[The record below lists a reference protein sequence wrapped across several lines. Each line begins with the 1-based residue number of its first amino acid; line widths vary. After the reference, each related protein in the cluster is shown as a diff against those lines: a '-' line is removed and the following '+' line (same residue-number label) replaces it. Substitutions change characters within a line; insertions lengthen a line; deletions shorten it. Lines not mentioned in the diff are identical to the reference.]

1 MHNDPPPIP
10 FPQYVMKTLLA
21 LLLAL
26 SPLAAFAQSASDV
39 FDEVERRQNLI
50 TSEAASIRMEIVD
63 ERGRTRTR
71 SMDLRT
77 KVGDDDR
84 AKSILVF
91 TGPAD
96 IRGTGLL
103 TVEAD
108 GGDEQKLY
116 LPALGR
122 VQRIAGSKRG
132 ERFAGSDFT
141 YEDLGTRDPD
151 QYTVEM
157 VETTP
162 DAFVFEARPKGGDS
176 KYSRIVLTVDR
187 ERYVVERAE
196 HYDRSNKLAKVL
208 TATDFA
214 EAVPGAWRAN
224 RMVMEDVQADRRTV
238 LTFTDRETGTA
249 LRDDV
254 FTERQLQRGLR

>member
-1 MHNDPPPIP
+1 
-10 FPQYVMKTLLA
+10 MKTLLP
-21 LLLAL
+21 LLFLF
-26 SPLAAFAQSASDV
+26 PLAASAQSAHDV
-39 FDEVERRQNLI
+39 FDEVERRQKLVS
-50 TSEAASIRMEIVD
+50 SESASLRMEIVD

-71 SMDLRT
+71 AMDIRT

-91 TGPAD
+91 TSPAD
-96 IRGTGLL
+96 IRGMGLL

-108 GGDEQKLY
+108 GGDDQKLY

-151 QYTVEM
+151 EYEVSLGDS
-157 VETTP
+157 TP
-162 DAFVFEARPKGGDS
+162 EAFVIEARPRDGAS

-187 ERYVVERAE
+187 ERYVVTKAE
-196 HYDRSNKLAKVL
+196 HYDRSGDLAKVL
-208 TATDFA
+208 TASDLT
-214 EAVPGAWRAN
+214 EVVPGTWSAN
-224 RMVMEDVQADRRTV
+224 RLVMEDVQDDRRTV
-238 LTFTDRETGTA
+238 LTFENRKTGTV
-249 LRDDV
+249 LRDDL

>member
-1 MHNDPPPIP
+1 
-10 FPQYVMKTLLA
+10 MKTLSA
-21 LLLAL
+21 LLLFL
-26 SPLAAFAQSASDV
+26 LPLAALAQTSASDV
-39 FDEVERRQNLI
+39 FREVERRQNLV

-77 KVGDDDR
+77 KLGSGDR
-84 AKSILVF
+84 AKSIIVF

-103 TVEAD
+103 TVETA
-108 GGDEQKLY
+108 GGDDQKLY

-141 YEDLGTRDPD
+141 YEDLGTRDPN
-151 QYTVEM
+151 QYDVRM
-157 VETTP
+157 IETTP
-162 DAFVFEARPKGGDS
+162 DAFAFEARPKDRDS
-176 KYSRIVLTVDR
+176 KYGRIVLTVDR

-196 HYDRSNKLAKVL
+196 HYDRSNELAKVL
-208 TATDFA
+208 TATDFT
-214 EAVPGAWRAN
+214 EVVPGAWRAN
-224 RMVMEDVQADRRTV
+224 ALAMEDVQADRRTV
-238 LTFTDRETGTA
+238 LTFSDRKTGTD
-249 LRDDV
+249 LSDDL

>member
-1 MHNDPPPIP
+1 
-10 FPQYVMKTLLA
+10 MKTLLA
-21 LLLAL
+21 SLLLLA
-26 SPLAAFAQSASDV
+26 PLTVLAQTSASDV
-39 FDEVERRQNLI
+39 FEEVERRQNLV
-50 TSEAASIRMEIVD
+50 TSESASIRMEIVD
-63 ERGRTRTR
+63 ERGRTRNR

-77 KVGDDDR
+77 KLDGGR
-84 AKSILVF
+84 TKSILVF

-151 QYTVEM
+151 QYTVKM
-157 VETTP
+157 IETTP
-162 DAFVFEARPKGGDS
+162 QAFVFEARPKDSDS
-176 KYSRIVLTVDR
+176 KYSRIVITVNR
-187 ERYVVERAE
+187 ARYAIERAE
-196 HYDRSNKLAKVL
+196 HFDRSGELAKVL
-208 TATDFA
+208 TATDFT

-224 RMVMEDVQADRRTV
+224 RMSMEDVQADRRTI
-238 LTFTDRETGTA
+238 LTFTDRETGAT
-249 LRDDV
+249 LRDEV

>member
-1 MHNDPPPIP
+1 
-10 FPQYVMKTLLA
+10 MKTLLA

-26 SPLAAFAQSASDV
+26 APLSALAQSASDV
-39 FDEVERRQNLI
+39 FDEVERRQNLV
-50 TSEAASIRMEIVD
+50 TSESASIRMEIVD

-77 KVGDDDR
+77 KLDGDR
-84 AKSILVF
+84 TKSILVF

-141 YEDLGTRDPD
+141 YEDLGTRDPE
-151 QYTVEM
+151 QYTVKM

-162 DAFVFEARPKGGDS
+162 DAFVFEARPKDSDS
-176 KYSRIVLTVDR
+176 KYSLIVLTVDR

-196 HYDRSNKLAKVL
+196 HYDRGNELAKVL

-214 EAVPGAWRAN
+214 EAVTGAWRAN

-238 LTFTDRETGTA
+238 LTFTDRETGTS
-249 LRDDV
+249 LRDDL
-254 FTERQLQRGLR
+254 FTERRLQRGLR

>member
-1 MHNDPPPIP
+1 
-10 FPQYVMKTLLA
+10 MKTLLT
-21 LLLAL
+21 LLFLF
-26 SPLAAFAQSASDV
+26 PLAASAQSAQDI
-39 FDEVERRQNLI
+39 FDEVERRQKLVS
-50 TSEAASIRMEIVD
+50 SESASLRMEIVD

-71 SMDLRT
+71 AMDIRT

-91 TGPAD
+91 TSPAD
-96 IRGTGLL
+96 IRGMGLL

-108 GGDEQKLY
+108 GGDDQKLY

-151 QYTVEM
+151 AYEVTM
-157 VETTP
+157 GDATP
-162 DAFVFEARPKGGDS
+162 EAFVIEARPRDPAS

-187 ERYVVERAE
+187 ERYVVTRAE
-196 HYDRSNKLAKVL
+196 HYDRGGDLAKVL
-208 TATDFA
+208 TASDLVETA
-214 EAVPGAWRAN
+214 PGAWSPSRL
-224 RMVMEDVQADRRTV
+224 VMADVQDNRRTV
-238 LTFTDRETGTA
+238 LTYEDRETGTA
-249 LRDDV
+249 LRDDL